1 MNVKHSQQFEDSY
14 VRKETEKKNCFFEKL
29 QIYRKKYMA
38 FKLFEFQEQ
47 FIIDTFF
54 IKSTQLQ
61 KTGSKGK
68 FFIQLR
74 NQNKKSQLESAILL
88 NFSR

>member
-1 MNVKHSQQFEDSY
+1 
-14 VRKETEKKNCFFEKL
+14 
-29 QIYRKKYMA
+29 MA

-61 KTGSKGK
+61 KTGSIGK

-74 NQNKKSQLESAILL
+74 NQNKKSTFEIRRRSFFRDLYTFAIGERIFI
-88 NFSR
+88 NF

>member
-1 MNVKHSQQFEDSY
+1 
-14 VRKETEKKNCFFEKL
+14 
-29 QIYRKKYMA
+29 MA

-61 KTGSKGK
+61 KTGSIGK

-74 NQNKKSQLESAILL
+74 NQNKKSTFEIRRRSFFRDLTLSQLESAILL
-88 NFSR
+88 TFSRWNWIELK